1 MSSACMG
8 EGSLLCRAIA
18 VGLTFI
24 AEPTAMPFFFPF
36 VPALLLPL
44 SYKHSYISSCIIL
57 VCLKLLWKPCTQD
70 PEYGRDSSN
79 PHHVKPSQQGICST
93 MPSSVCR
100 PWKATCAWEAATG
113 DLTHLFFA
121 RRLSRLSDCCCNA
134 LLSHGAEHRKARI
147 QCDVFLGH
155 ENFPVVQ
162 LLCWY
167 CTYTTELA
175 MTRPSDIRMMVM
187 SGCTEA
193 KVTLHLQKYRT
204 MCEVQRS

>member
-1 MSSACMG
+1 M
-8 EGSLLCRAIA
+8 CRAVA

-113 DLTHLFFA
+113 DLTPLFFA

-134 LLSHGAEHRKARI
+134 CCRMELSIEKRA
-147 QCDVFLGH
+147 F
-155 ENFPVVQ
+155 
-162 LLCWY
+162 
-167 CTYTTELA
+167 
-175 MTRPSDIRMMVM
+175 SVM
-187 SGCTEA
+187 SFLATKTFLWFSCFVGTA
-193 KVTLHLQKYRT
+193 RT
-204 MCEVQRS
+204 PPN